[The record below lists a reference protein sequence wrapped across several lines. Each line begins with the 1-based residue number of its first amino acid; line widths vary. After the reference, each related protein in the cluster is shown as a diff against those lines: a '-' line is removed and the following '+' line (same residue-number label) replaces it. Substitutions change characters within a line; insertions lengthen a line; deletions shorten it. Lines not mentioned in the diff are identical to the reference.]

1 MIGADVQEIV
11 PHYRHCPGL
20 LRLCR
25 SSDWKTT
32 SADHRDYCRE
42 SDTSEELTVRLV
54 TDKEKRDGVVR
65 VVLVKDPLEDGTE
78 RAYIV
83 EHVKKR

>member
-1 MIGADVQEIV
+1 M
-11 PHYRHCPGL
+11 
-20 LRLCR
+20 
-25 SSDWKTT
+25 
-32 SADHRDYCRE
+32 
-42 SDTSEELTVRLV
+42 SEELTVRLV

-65 VVLVKDPLEDGTE
+65 VALVKDPLEDGTE